1 MTDHPPILSI
11 VGRSNSGKTTLIV
24 KLLPWLSARGWRVGT
39 LKHDVHGFTMDHEGK
54 DTYRHFEAG
63 ARRVV
68 IAGTTELALRER
80 LDEPPEREAVVERF
94 FKGMDL
100 VIAEGYKTGR
110 WPKIEVVRS
119 ALSSRPLCLGDETLV
134 ALVTD
139 LPAPP
144 PVPAFGLEDVEALG
158 SWIERR
164 FLKGPR
170 EGERP

>member
-1 MTDHPPILSI
+1 M
-11 VGRSNSGKTTLIV
+11 G
-24 KLLPWLSARGWRVGT
+24 A

-100 VIAEGYKTGR
+100 VITEGYKTGR

-119 ALSSRPLCLGDETLV
+119 ALSSPKSRD
-134 ALVTD
+134 
-139 LPAPP
+139 
-144 PVPAFGLEDVEALG
+144 
-158 SWIERR
+158 
-164 FLKGPR
+164 
-170 EGERP
+170 